1 MRILTGISI
10 LLGLSSFVLTTA
22 SMSQPKWKRSTP
34 TTVPDLS
41 VFHATQSMGLPTAET
56 LGKGDFEF
64 EISHRFFPPL
74 TDGLD
79 ALYGFDGPTNMR
91 LALGYAL
98 FNSLVVT
105 LGRSNVDDNVDLW
118 IKYRAIQLK
127 NKTLPIMI
135 ALRGGAAWNIIE
147 TRRFDKEGNLHILK
161 KKNKHHFQYYG
172 QVIVDFMVKDRVA
185 FGIVPSY
192 VINKN
197 IRLEDFQDAFMLGTH
212 TQVYFGRH
220 WSAIGEWSPILSGKN
235 DMHNSAAFGLEL
247 ETGAHIFQL
256 YLTNQVK
263 LNPAQYIAGSDYHF
277 DADNLR
283 LGFMISRLL

>member
-1 MRILTGISI
+1 MRILAGTST
-10 LLGLSSFVLTTA
+10 LLALFLLVLTTA
-22 SMSQPKWKRSTP
+22 SMSQPKWQRTAP

-41 VFHATQSMGLPTAET
+41 IFHASKSMGLPTAET
-56 LGKGDFEF
+56 PGKGDFEF

-91 LALGYAL
+91 LALGYGL
-98 FNSLVVT
+98 FNSLVIT

-118 IKYRAIQLK
+118 VKYRAIQLK
-127 NKTLPIMI
+127 NETVPVMI
-135 ALRGGAAWNIIE
+135 SLRGGAAWNIIV
-147 TRRFDKEGNLHILK
+147 TRRFDDEGNLHILK

-172 QVIVDFMVKDRVA
+172 QVIVDFMIMGRVA
-185 FGIVPSY
+185 IGIVPSY
-192 VINKN
+192 VINKD
-197 IRLEDFQDAFMLGTH
+197 IRLEDFQNAFMLGTH
-212 TQVYFGRH
+212 AQIYFSRM
-220 WSAIGEWSPILSGKN
+220 WSAIAEWSPILSGKDN
-235 DMHNSAAFGLEL
+235 MHNSAAFGLEL

-256 YLTNQVK
+256 YLSNQVK
-263 LNPAQYIAGSDYHF
+263 LNPAQYIAGSDFHF